1 MQTMNEERKI
11 NFRWPHGLME
21 KMLTFLYFFYLLFLC
36 SFREVSMQPWVTWK
50 RTTGGGICMILL
62 KVTSPSCLIG
72 MQINQQANQLFI
84 ICNEDGGI
92 ATQTLSKLAAN
103 SVDQQYS
110 YGKKCDFVSFCVPYL
125 SKHGHSWDACDDGI
139 IQNSKSTLFKHGLH
153 SGSSYA
159 KVAAAAE

>member
-72 MQINQQANQLFI
+72 MQINQQANQFFI
-84 ICNEDGGI
+84 ICDEDGGI

-110 YGKKCDFVSFCVPYL
+110 YGKKCDFVSFWL
-125 SKHGHSWDACDDGI
+125 TDGDSLI
-139 IQNSKSTLFKHGLH
+139 ILILVTAFLISCLM
-153 SGSSYA
+153 
-159 KVAAAAE
+159 